1 MMRHSAFLGDP
12 AMQLSEKPQNYFSM
26 RDEVAKGCFKKAEQI
41 SRKMGIV
48 TTYLHS
54 RDSLLLRF
62 DQRAGDADAMV
73 ST

>member
-1 MMRHSAFLGDP
+1 
-12 AMQLSEKPQNYFSM
+12 MQLSEKPQNYFSM

-54 RDSLLLRF
+54 RDSLLLHF
-62 DQRAGDADAMV
+62 DQSAGDADAMV
-73 ST
+73 SS